1 MLIILG
7 DQLPPVPERVTAPG
21 YDSPG
26 MLPIAASKSYR
37 YTVHSCALFDFAG
50 YWAGIK
56 GIRPFSKVIRCNS
69 IRVVI
74 DRFVADAH
82 TVCIHSKTLEAGANT
97 RKGQ

>member
-1 MLIILG
+1 MTSYHLFPSA
-7 DQLPPVPERVTAPG
+7 LPRQGMTV
-21 YDSPG
+21 G

-50 YWAGIK
+50 YWLGIE

-82 TVCIHSKTLEAGANT
+82 TVCIHSKTLEAGSNT

>member
-1 MLIILG
+1 MLFILG

-21 YDSPG
+21 YDYLG
-26 MLPIAASKSYR
+26 MLPIAASESYR
-37 YTVHSCALFDFAG
+37 YTVHFCALFDFAG

-74 DRFVADAH
+74 DRFFADAH
-82 TVCIHSKTLEAGANT
+82 TVCIHSKTLEAEGVPNFV
-97 RKGQ
+97 